1 MQLNIIKIFFLKKK
15 KSRLSGFHGYWL
27 SHATLVMTALIWEMV
42 LDTSLSENYQCILFS
57 NVNYLHSS
65 KAIIDIMP

>member
-1 MQLNIIKIFFLKKK
+1 MQLNIIKIFFKKK
-15 KSRLSGFHGYWL
+15 NRLSGFHGYWL
-27 SHATLVMTALIWEMV
+27 SYAILVMTALMWEMV
-42 LDTSLSENYQCILFS
+42 LDTSLSEIYQCMLLS